1 MIVTENQISQVNLA
15 LFYAGK
21 ISQGSLK
28 AFLWYAPRQC
38 GAGILC
44 FSHPELP
51 WGTMW
56 AVAAVWWL
64 PAGRYSFLP
73 EFPQAHIGGVPS
85 LMTVTSLFTDVRGN
99 IPLLILTM
107 AMPDISSESSTA
119 DCTMLGFPRVA
130 SGKKIHLP
138 MQEKWVQSL
147 GWEDPLEEE
156 CGNPLQFS
164 CLENSMDRGAWRATI
179 HKVATE
185 QLSTLT
191 QALSNMWRN
200 TNQFISIW
208 LNQFSHGPC
217 TVIWNQAVSRRAWCG
232 RAEEHPIY
240 KR

>member
-1 MIVTENQISQVNLA
+1 MIVTENQISQVKE
-15 LFYAGK
+15 F
-21 ISQGSLK
+21 S
-28 AFLWYAPRQC
+28 AFLCWEDQSGLAESIPLICTSAVWGRHPVFFTPWAPLGLTVGC
-38 GAGILC
+38 GCSLMAAGWQVFFLSWVSSGSHWRGAISDDC
-44 FSHPELP
+44 DIIVYWCDRKYSTSHP
-51 WGTMW
+51 
-56 AVAAVWWL
+56 
-64 PAGRYSFLP
+64 
-73 EFPQAHIGGVPS
+73 Q
-85 LMTVTSLFTDVRGN
+85 
-99 IPLLILTM
+99 
-107 AMPDISSESSTA
+107 AMPDISWESSKA

-138 MQEKWVQSL
+138 MQEKRVQSL

-156 CGNPLQFS
+156 CGSPLQYS

-200 TNQFISIW
+200 TKQFISIW

-217 TVIWNQAVSRRAWCG
+217 TVIWKQAVSRRAWCC